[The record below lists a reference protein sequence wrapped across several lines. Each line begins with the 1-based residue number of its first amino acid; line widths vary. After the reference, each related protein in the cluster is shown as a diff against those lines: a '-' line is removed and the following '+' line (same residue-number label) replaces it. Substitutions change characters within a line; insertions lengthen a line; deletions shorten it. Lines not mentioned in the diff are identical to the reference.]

1 MVFRFI
7 GVPRWSWS
15 AAVLAC
21 ALATA
26 ARAEVRIE
34 GTPAALQVTTR
45 QDAVADVLAALAAN
59 LDVKYRS
66 AVPLDRAANA
76 AYTGSLREVIA
87 RLLEGY
93 NYVLRKEHDATEIVV
108 FGRRGEAAVPPP
120 KPAAPSV
127 ISRWK

>member
-1 MVFRFI
+1 V
-7 GVPRWSWS
+7 
-15 AAVLAC
+15 AVLAC
-21 ALATA
+21 ALSAA

-34 GTPAALQVTTR
+34 GTPAALQITTR
-45 QDAVADVLAALAAN
+45 QDAVADVLAALATT

-93 NYVLRKEHDATEIVV
+93 NYVLRNEQDRTEVVV
-108 FGRRGEAAVPPP
+108 FGRRGEAAAPPP
-120 KPAAPSV
+120 KPPAPSV
-127 ISRWK
+127 TSRWK

>member
-1 MVFRFI
+1 ML
-7 GVPRWSWS
+7 G
-15 AAVLAC
+15 C

-45 QDAVADVLAALAAN
+45 EVVVADVLAALATS

-66 AVPLDRAANA
+66 AIPLDRAANA
-76 AYTGSLREVIA
+76 AYAGSLREVIA

-93 NYVLRKEHDATEIVV
+93 NYVLRKEQDRTEIVV
-108 FGRRGEAAVPPP
+108 FGRRGEAAVPPRPP
-120 KPAAPSV
+120 KPATPSV